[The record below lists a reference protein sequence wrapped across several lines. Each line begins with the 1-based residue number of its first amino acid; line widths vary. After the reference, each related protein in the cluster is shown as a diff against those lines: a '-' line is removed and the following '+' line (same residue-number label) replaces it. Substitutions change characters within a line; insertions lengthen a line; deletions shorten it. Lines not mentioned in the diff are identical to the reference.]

1 MDQIKECINLQGE
14 YLASVRR
21 VINADGKISDAEI
34 DRRSWYVYSID
45 DKSIFDEDAQRLEN
59 AFRTQNSSLF
69 YVTRVSDLLAAEN
82 SVIAYQFKTTESDIE
97 KFQGSSYFEIN
108 LDDCLLFNLPV
119 TCAVLRP
126 GSVDTTIFVGDNM
139 FIANVSQTSETPSGD

>member
-1 MDQIKECINLQGE
+1 MDQIKDRINLQGE
-14 YLASVRR
+14 YLASIRR

-34 DRRSWYVYSID
+34 ARRSWHVYSID
-45 DKSIFDEDAQRLEN
+45 DKSIFDEDARRLEN
-59 AFRTQNSSLF
+59 AFRTQNSNLF
-69 YVTRVSDLLAAEN
+69 YVVRVKDLLAAEN
-82 SVIAYQFKTTESDIE
+82 FVIAYQFKTTISGIE
-97 KFQGSSYFEIN
+97 RFQGSSYYEIN

-139 FIANVSQTSETPSGD
+139 FIGKMEI